1 MRKFLTACLSCT
13 ALMSSGAAM
22 AQSDATQ
29 SAAQEA
35 PDGALG
41 EIIVTAQKRE
51 SKIEKTSVAL
61 TVLDGALIADQ
72 GIREIKGINAIVPG
86 MTMNESPGGL
96 TEIGIR
102 GVSTSAANQLFEQSV
117 GLFIDGIYHP
127 RQRQYRD
134 GLFDVQRIE
143 VIKGSQGVLFGKNTS
158 VGALSII
165 SRRPGRDFGGYVAA
179 DYETRYGSRG
189 LEGALDI
196 PTGEDAALRVA
207 GLYTDTHGYVFNASK
222 SRDEERAKR
231 WLVRGTFDWRASDS
245 VGVVLKMQASD
256 LDITGSNFEVLASGN
271 PAYLQSLGVAD
282 GGARDFVKHADSSPS
297 GDEGD
302 HQVTYDPSLTVTI
315 DTAGGGTIT
324 STTGYSNF
332 RYRNGF
338 DLDGTPQP
346 AYYNFFRETFKQ
358 VTQELRYASPTG
370 GAIEYIAGL
379 FFLDQRDRFN
389 FDSLYRNFMFPHFT
403 GYEEQLTRQHERDV
417 ALFGQVNWAIS
428 DQWKVAAGA
437 RLSNTRKTGTYIKT
451 IPSTLGDPASIL
463 PFIIQTGKVS
473 GKINRTNVDATA
485 TLSYAPDPRSTL
497 YVSVGRGTKASSFN
511 NTSPLLGVV
520 PAPFIVPDE
529 IATTYEF
536 GAKSRFWGGR
546 ALLSLAAYHLDIK
559 GYQDSYFDG
568 NLVGF
573 LVRSLPAKSSG
584 LELEGQVQANGWLNI
599 YGNIGWNPTAKL
611 RLPNG
616 VEERLQRAARFTGVL
631 GARVSTDITEAL
643 SLSGTVQYQHSS
655 GFYHQPPGSGGDI
668 FSGAYGLMDGRVALK
683 LRSGPE
689 FSLRVEN
696 ITGEKY
702 RAFSFL
708 TPTDPTTTMGYW
720 NRPRT
725 VTLGAR
731 FDF

>member
-1 MRKFLTACLSCT
+1 MRKSLICLLSCT
-13 ALMSSGAAM
+13 ILMSGGAAM
-22 AQSDATQ
+22 AQTTSARDA
-29 SAAQEA
+29 AEA
-35 PDGALG
+35 PDGVLG

-51 SKIEKTSVAL
+51 SKIEKTAVAL

-72 GIREIKGINAIVPG
+72 GVREIKGINAIVPG

-102 GVSTSAANQLFEQSV
+102 GISTSAANQLFEQSV

-196 PTGEDAALRVA
+196 PTGEDAALRLA
-207 GLYTDTHGYVFNASK
+207 ALYTDTRGYVFNVSK
-222 SRDEERAKR
+222 NRNEEHSKR
-231 WLVRGTFDWRASDS
+231 WLVRGTFDWNPSDS

-282 GGARDFVKHADSSPS
+282 GGAQDFVKYADSSPS

-302 HQVTYDPSLTVTI
+302 HQITFDPSLTVTI
-315 DTAGGGTIT
+315 DTAGGGAIT
-324 STTGYSNF
+324 ATTGYSRF

-346 AYYNFFRETFKQ
+346 AYYNFFRERFRQ

-370 GAIEYIAGL
+370 GRLEYIAGL
-379 FFLDQRDRFN
+379 FFLDQHDQFN
-389 FDSLYRNFMFPHFT
+389 FDSLYRNFMFPNFT
-403 GYEEQLTRQHERDV
+403 GYEAQFTRQHERDV

-428 DQWKVAAGA
+428 DQWKFAAGA
-437 RLSNTRKTGTYIKT
+437 RLSSTRKTGTYIKT
-451 IPSTLGDPASIL
+451 IPSTFGNPASIL
-463 PFIIQTGKVS
+463 PFIIQTGTIS
-473 GKINRTNVDATA
+473 GKINRTNIDATG
-485 TLSYAPDPRSTL
+485 TLSYAPDPRSTI

-511 NTSPLLGVV
+511 NTSPLIGVV

-536 GAKSRFWGGR
+536 GAKTRFWGGK
-546 ALLSLAAYHLDIK
+546 ALVSLAVYHLDIK

-568 NLVGF
+568 NVVGF

-584 LELEGQVQANGWLNI
+584 LELEGQVQAASWLNL
-599 YGNIGWNPTAKL
+599 YGNVGWNPTAKL
-611 RLPNG
+611 RLPG
-616 VEERLQRAARFTGVL
+616 GAEERLQRAARFTGVL
-631 GARVSTDITEAL
+631 GARVSADVSDAL
-643 SLSGTVQYQHSS
+643 SLSGYLQYQHSS

-689 FSLRVEN
+689 FSVRVEN
-696 ITGEKY
+696 ITAEKY